1 MKISNVFVTL
11 ILASTVMITSCR
23 KDLAIDPTPQQHDQA
38 FNAQIKDGKKT
49 ITLGIGDPL
58 AKGAGTQDDAAVYN
72 HPDWVNR
79 NFSSET
85 DFLALSWTFQ
95 GTPGTGRQFFRF
107 NGLSTI
113 PAGTTIV
120 SATLTFTGVTSSAA
134 APQGNSYYPGSPYN
148 SSGTNPAW
156 IKRVTGSWTASTIT
170 WNNQPATTTTNQ
182 VAIPASTSQWN
193 YSVTL
198 NVTSLVQDLINSG
211 QNNGFSMQLQT
222 EAYYRSLIFT
232 GPRNTNVAG
241 RPKLVITYEI

>member
-1 MKISNVFVTL
+1 MKISNALVTL
-11 ILASTVMITSCR
+11 TLVAAFMTSSCR
-23 KDLAIDPTPQQHDQA
+23 KDLATDPNPQQ
-38 FNAQIKDGKKT
+38 NAQVLNSEIKDGKKT
-49 ITLGIGDPL
+49 ITLSIGDNFT
-58 AKGAGTQDDAAVYN
+58 KGAGTQDDAAVYN

-95 GTPGTGRQFFRF
+95 GTPGTARQFFRF

-120 SATLTFTGVTSSAA
+120 SATLTLTGVTTSAA

-156 IKRVTGSWTASTIT
+156 IKRVTGSWTATSIT
-170 WNNQPATTTTNQ
+170 WNNQPTTTTTNQ

-198 NVTSLVQDLINSG
+198 NVTSLVQDIVNSG
-211 QNNGFSMQLQT
+211 QNNGLSMQLQT

-232 GPRNTNVAG
+232 GPRNTNIAG